1 MYLVVFNAKSAFP
14 ELRIKCA
21 EDIYTFLQSTFTCIS
36 IMYSQCWFLSILIAE
51 IIIIIKKLLSKRK
64 KKEERQ
70 KKKERKVNH
79 YDTKKSISHII
90 S

>member
-51 IIIIIKKLLSKRK
+51 IIIIIKKLLSKKKKKRKEDRK
-64 KKEERQ
+64 KK
-70 KKKERKVNH
+70 KEK
-79 YDTKKSISHII
+79 
-90 S
+90 